1 MKNEFIKQNQG
12 RKLFGTDGI
21 RGRANHFPVTPWIA
35 LRVGQALGL
44 LLKKKY
50 KAQKHLRV
58 LIGKDTR
65 LSGYMLEQ
73 ALASGL
79 NSMGIWV
86 QLTGPLPTPGI
97 GFLAQNMRVSA
108 GVVISASHNPYY
120 DNGIKIFLADGFKIS
135 SEEEEQIEKWVFSND
150 LDSYTEEPGRT
161 RRIVDAT
168 GRYIV
173 FAKRSFPVNES
184 LKGITLVLDSANG
197 SAYKAAPA
205 IFEELEA
212 KVIAI
217 GNKPDGFNINKESGS
232 LFPEKISSQV
242 LKYQADL
249 GISLDGDGDR
259 VILSDEKGRILNGDH
274 MLGICAMHLKD
285 QGKLPGNQ
293 VVATHL
299 SNSGLE
305 NSLKSKGIK
314 LLRTEVGDR
323 NVVEAM
329 RKTGAVL
336 GGEPSG
342 HIVFLNYT
350 TTGDACVAALNV
362 LGAMVTQN
370 KKLSEL
376 RDSIHEAPQV
386 SLSVPASK
394 RINLENLKGY
404 KDMISSIKSRL
415 NEEARIHVRFSGTE
429 PLVRI
434 FLEGQGAIEKEAHR
448 LKDFLT
454 ERLS

>member
-1 MKNEFIKQNQG
+1 MKELTESIQSK
-12 RKLFGTDGI
+12 KLFGTDGI
-21 RGRANHFPVTPWIA
+21 RGRANHFPITPQVA
-35 LRVGQALGL
+35 LKVGQALGL
-44 LLKKKY
+44 LLRKKHGCEKD
-50 KAQKHLRV
+50 LTV

-79 NSMGIWV
+79 NSMGVWV

-135 SEEEEQIEKWVFSND
+135 SNEERQIEEWVFSRD
-150 LDSYTEEPGRT
+150 LNGDTEEVGRT

-173 FAKRSFPVNES
+173 FAKRSFPLERT
-184 LKGITLVLDSANG
+184 LKGITLVLDCANG

-205 IFEELEA
+205 IFEELGA

-217 GNKPDGFNINKESGS
+217 GNKPDGFNINKESGA
-232 LFPEKISSQV
+232 LFPEKISEAV
-242 LKYQADL
+242 LKHKADA

-259 VILSDEKGRILNGDH
+259 VILSDEKGQILNGDH
-274 MLGICAMHLKD
+274 ILGICAIHLKD
-285 QGKLPGNQ
+285 RGELPGLQ
-293 VVATHL
+293 VVSTHL

-305 NSLKSKGIK
+305 NSLKSRGIK

-323 NVVEAM
+323 NVVETM
-329 RKTGAVL
+329 REKNIIL

-350 TTGDACVAALNV
+350 TTGDACIAALNV
-362 LGAMVTQN
+362 MGAMVIQN

-376 RDSIHEAPQV
+376 RDIIQEVPQV
-386 SLSVPASK
+386 NVSLPIK
-394 RINLENLKGY
+394 RKDNLENLKGY
-404 KDMISSIKSRL
+404 KEIISSIKSQGSRV
-415 NEEARIHVRFSGTE
+415 HVRFSGTE
-429 PLVRI
+429 PLLRI
-434 FLEGQGAIEKEAHR
+434 LVEGQGGIANEAHR
-448 LKDFLT
+448 LKDFLA

>member
-1 MKNEFIKQNQG
+1 MKELTESTQSK
-12 RKLFGTDGI
+12 KLFGTDGI
-21 RGRANHFPVTPWIA
+21 RGRANHFPITPQVA
-35 LRVGQALGL
+35 LKVGQALGL
-44 LLKKKY
+44 LLRKKHGLEKD
-50 KAQKHLRV
+50 LTV

-79 NSMGIWV
+79 NSMGVWV

-135 SEEEEQIEKWVFSND
+135 SAEERQIEEWVFSRD
-150 LDSYTEEPGRT
+150 LNGDTEEVGRT

-173 FAKRSFPVNES
+173 FAKRSFPLERT
-184 LKGITLVLDSANG
+184 LKGITLVLDCANG

-205 IFEELEA
+205 IFEELGA

-217 GNKPDGFNINKESGS
+217 GNKPDGFNINKESGA
-232 LFPEKISSQV
+232 LFPQKISDAV
-242 LKYQADL
+242 LKHGADA

-259 VILSDEKGRILNGDH
+259 VILSDEKGQILNGDH
-274 MLGICAMHLKD
+274 ILGICAIHLKD
-285 QGKLPGNQ
+285 QGKLPGLQ
-293 VVATHL
+293 VVSTHL

-305 NSLKSKGIK
+305 NSLKSRGIK

-323 NVVEAM
+323 NVVETM
-329 RKTGAVL
+329 REKGIIL

-350 TTGDACVAALNV
+350 TTGDACIAALNV
-362 LGAMVTQN
+362 MGAMVTQN

-376 RDSIHEAPQV
+376 RDIIQEVPQV
-386 SLSVPASK
+386 NVSLPVK
-394 RINLENLKGY
+394 RKDDLENLKGY
-404 KDMISSIKSRL
+404 KEIISSIKSQGSRV
-415 NEEARIHVRFSGTE
+415 HVRFSGTE
-429 PLVRI
+429 PLLRI
-434 FLEGQGAIEKEAHR
+434 LVEGQGGIANEAHR
-448 LKDFLT
+448 LKDFLA